1 LERFGFVAPQPD
13 HPYHIEFALGTLDDD
28 AEIYG
33 DCTPGGIPVRE
44 RVVAVFLCRIMESG
58 FGGSTSGTVLSE
70 ALAVA
75 ECTSGLDPGFLAHGG
90 RFANVPSPR
99 TGFPDTRSG
108 VFGLSEEVARRWIP
122 APFSAFTATAN
133 IDAAARIYIEERS
146 WGRWGWGPFAC
157 AAADDG
163 FITKSVLLD

>member
-1 LERFGFVAPQPD
+1 
-13 HPYHIEFALGTLDDD
+13 
-28 AEIYG
+28 
-33 DCTPGGIPVRE
+33 
-44 RVVAVFLCRIMESG
+44 MESG
-58 FGGSTSGTVLSE
+58 FGGSTPGTVLSE

-75 ECTSGLDPGFLAHGG
+75 ECTSGLDPGFLVHGG
-90 RFANVPSPR
+90 RFAKDPSPL

-122 APFSAFTATAN
+122 APFSAFTTTAN
-133 IDAAARIYIEERS
+133 IDAAARIYVEERS

-163 FITKSVLLD
+163 FITKSVLLG